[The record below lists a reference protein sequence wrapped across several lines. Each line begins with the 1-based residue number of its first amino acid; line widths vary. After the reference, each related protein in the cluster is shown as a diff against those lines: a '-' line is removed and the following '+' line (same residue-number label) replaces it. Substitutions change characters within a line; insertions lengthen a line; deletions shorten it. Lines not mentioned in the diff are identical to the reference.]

1 METLNAEIEA
11 IRIFMNDQF
20 CLLKNSGSKQNIS
33 VLTENMKVSSIVYEV
48 IATVFFVYKT
58 YFKPKIH
65 KTVNI

>member
-1 METLNAEIEA
+1 
-11 IRIFMNDQF
+11 MNDQF